1 MSAADARLLKLIS
14 GGGRRTTF
22 VSLLRDLAHAGVK
35 PEPKPKAA
43 AKTPVKPK
51 AKPKAA
57 KVKAAK
63 SAKPHKGGKKAKKK
77 AA

>member
-22 VSLLRDLAHAGVK
+22 VSLLRDLAHAGAK
-35 PEPKPKAA
+35 PDAKAGAKAA
-43 AKTPVKPK
+43 

-63 SAKPHKGGKKAKKK
+63 ADKPRKGGKKAKKK

>member
-1 MSAADARLLKLIS
+1 MAAADGKLLKLIS
-14 GGGRRTTF
+14 GGGRRATF
-22 VSLLRDLAHAGVK
+22 LSLLRDLTK
-35 PEPKPKAA
+35 SAA
-43 AKTPVKPK
+43 PAES

-63 SAKPHKGGKKAKKK
+63 PAKSGKPHKAGKKAKKK